1 MFTRRFIKLPI
12 KVYDL
17 EHKEITG
24 QELCKD
30 TYTMVNPF
38 TISRYRPSDEN
49 NGVCT
54 HITFKDGDCIL
65 TYISVREFEKLA
77 NEHSDITNSI
87 P

>member
-1 MFTRRFIKLPI
+1 MFTKRFIKLPI
-12 KVYDL
+12 KVYDTDY
-17 EHKEITG
+17 KELTG
-24 QELCKD
+24 EELCKD

-54 HITFKDGDCIL
+54 HITFKDSDCL
-65 TYISVREFEKLA
+65 LAYISIKDFETLV
-77 NEHSDITNSI
+77 NNYSDISNNM